1 MTQAPASGPT
11 RAAPSSGAETAA
23 DFVVAVDLGGTLT
36 KIAYAHDDGQVHGI
50 ERRAT
55 YLADGGAGLV
65 DWLGEQIAEFATAG
79 VGTCVGYGVVVPGI
93 VDAATGVVKAAPNV
107 DWYDVP
113 LRGRLT
119 ARTGLPGVVAH
130 DVRSGGLA
138 EWSLGSE
145 SKALDLL
152 FLPLGTGI
160 AGAMVVDGRMLDAAG
175 YAGEIGHIRVAA
187 AGDLVCACGQI
198 GCLETVASAAGVAR
212 TYRREAADLRVDV
225 TTRDIADLARA
236 DDPVAVRAFAVAV
249 DALTEALTV
258 YISLLG
264 PEVVIIGGGLSGA
277 ADLLLPP
284 IEQALAAQLSFQ
296 RRPRLVTATLGADA
310 GLIGAGLVGWIRA
323 RPLSV
328 SDVPTTTSPTDP
340 EVRP

>member
-1 MTQAPASGPT
+1 MSQTPHART
-11 RAAPSSGAETAA
+11 E

-36 KIAYAHDDGQVHGI
+36 KVAYAQTDGALHGI

-55 YLADGGAGLV
+55 HLADGGLGLV
-65 DWLGEQIAEFATAG
+65 GWLGAQITELATAG
-79 VGTCVGYGVVVPGI
+79 EGTCVGFGVVVPGI
-93 VDAATGVVKAAPNV
+93 VDAATGTVKTAPNV

-113 LRGRLT
+113 LRERLT
-119 ARTGLPGVVAH
+119 ALTGLPGAVAH

-138 EWSLGSE
+138 EWRLGGE
-145 SKALDLL
+145 AAATDLL

-187 AGDLVCACGQI
+187 AGDIVCACGQV

-212 TYRREAADLRVDV
+212 TYLREAPDAAATVSA
-225 TTRDIADLARA
+225 RDIADLARTG
-236 DDPVAVRAFAVAV
+236 DPAALRAFAVAV
-249 DALTEALTV
+249 DALTDALVV
-258 YISLLG
+258 YVSLLG

-284 IEQALAAQLSFQ
+284 IETALTDRLSFQ

-310 GLIGAGLVGWIRA
+310 GLIGAGLVGWTRSRA
-323 RPLSV
+323 QPV
-328 SDVPTTTSPTDP
+328 HDTATTTTPSDP
-340 EVRP
+340 GA